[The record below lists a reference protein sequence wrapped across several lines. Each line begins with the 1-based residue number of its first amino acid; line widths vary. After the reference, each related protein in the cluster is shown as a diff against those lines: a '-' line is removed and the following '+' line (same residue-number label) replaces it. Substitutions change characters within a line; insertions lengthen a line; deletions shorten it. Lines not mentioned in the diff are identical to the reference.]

1 MQSIIEASSDKKNG
15 KLLTSDGVHMNP
27 DGNKMMA
34 TGVLEALGLNAE
46 QIKAA
51 QAAW

>member
-1 MQSIIEASSDKKNG
+1 
-15 KLLTSDGVHMNP
+15 MNP

-34 TGVLEALGLNAE
+34 AGVLEDLGLNAE